1 MTDLKVEPVS
11 TTINEF
17 EVIVNPWLER
27 GSFEWVGS
35 TNEDGEIA
43 GGLWFKDDLL
53 IDYDGVFDLPKEV
66 IEALKQLGF
75 RTEEDEGTNV

>member
-27 GSFEWVGS
+27 GLFEWVGG
-35 TNEDGEIA
+35 TNEDEKIA

-53 IDYDGVFDLPKEV
+53 IDYDGVFALPKEV
-66 IEALKQLGF
+66 IEALKKLGF
-75 RTEEDEGTNV
+75 RTEEDEE